1 MSLTFEALNA
11 AEGDCLLLH
20 HGPED
25 ARRHVVI
32 DGGPRATWACS
43 LRPRLEELRDEHGLD
58 AGERLPIELLVVS
71 HVDNDHI
78 EGVIAMLE
86 DLSGCARGQWLW
98 QVENLWCNTF
108 DDKATT
114 NDLARLAKLDPGGAA
129 AAGEGRSV
137 RGLAVTLGIKRNGPK
152 AQMPAGF
159 VARAAK
165 APRIPLHDLKL
176 TVLSPTLDELRKLQK
191 KWDDW
196 LAEHPAAIEGEAA
209 AVRRD
214 TSAPNLSSIV
224 LLAEV
229 DDHRV
234 LLPGDAGA
242 EQILAGLEDAG
253 VLPKGGH
260 CEVDIFKLPHH
271 GSIRNATLELFE
283 RVRAR
288 HYVISAD
295 GSNGNPDE
303 ATLELLGRVLD
314 RDGDQTIWV
323 TFAHDAWKSV
333 EGDGKTAQA
342 RITALKKAQRWLD
355 HQKVKVVYREADALG
370 ITIPLDAA

>member
-20 HGPED
+20 HGPKD
-25 ARRHVVI
+25 DRHHVVI

-43 LRPRLEELRDEHGLD
+43 LKPRLEELRDEHDLD
-58 AGERLPIELLVVS
+58 VDQRLPIELLVVS
-71 HVDNDHI
+71 HIDNDHI
-78 EGVIAMLE
+78 EGVLAMLE
-86 DLSGCARGQWLW
+86 ELSGCAHGPRPW

-152 AQMPAGF
+152 AQLPSGF

-165 APRIPLHDLKL
+165 APRIPLQDLKL
-176 TVLSPTLDELRKLQK
+176 TVLSPTLDELTALQH

-196 LAEHPAAIEGEAA
+196 LAEHPAAIAGQAA

-229 DDHRV
+229 DGHRV

-242 EQILAGLEDAG
+242 VQILDGLKNAGL
-253 VLPKGGH
+253 LPEGGR

-271 GSIRNATLELFE
+271 GSIRNVTPELFD
-283 RVRAR
+283 RVRAK

-303 ATLELLGRVLD
+303 ATLELLGRVLGPS
-314 RDGDQTIWV
+314 GDQTIWV
-323 TFAHDAWKSV
+323 TFAHDAWKTV
-333 EGDGKTAQA
+333 DGSSKTAQD
-342 RITALKKAQRWLD
+342 RITALTTAQRWLD
-355 HQKVKVVYREADALG
+355 HHEVKVVYREPDALG
-370 ITIPLDAA
+370 ITIPLEAA